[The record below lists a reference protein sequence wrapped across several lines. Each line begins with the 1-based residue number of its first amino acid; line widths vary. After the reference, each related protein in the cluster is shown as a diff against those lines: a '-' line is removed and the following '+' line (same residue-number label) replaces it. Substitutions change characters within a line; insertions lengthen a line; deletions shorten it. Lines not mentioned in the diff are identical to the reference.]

1 MRVAVAIL
9 VACASVA
16 GAQQRASEKT
26 AAQDSAIAR
35 ARQMAD
41 QGDDAGARRV
51 IDSLFRA
58 TAPDSA
64 GYSEVLYWRAM
75 LASTAADAE
84 RDYRRL
90 LIEAPLSAR
99 AENALLQLANL
110 EQARGDRRNASDHL
124 QRFLLS
130 YPNSPERP
138 RASVTL
144 VRLLFDQ
151 GLVSRGCAALRT
163 GREVVPQ
170 DNAEL
175 RNQLEFYAPRCA
187 LYDQVAT
194 TDSASPRDST
204 GVDST
209 DIDSAARQTAVREA
223 RPAAPRPV
231 SAPPSTATAQKTF
244 YSVQVA
250 AYDSQEPASRMAR
263 SLVARGLEARVDGKV
278 RPFRVRIGKYATRA
292 EAVKAQAT
300 LKSQGI
306 SGFVALVK

>member
-1 MRVAVAIL
+1 MQARALVLL
-9 VACASVA
+9 VATCVSAA
-16 GAQQRASEKT
+16 GAQQRDTGRTVS
-26 AAQDSAIAR
+26 QDSAISH

-41 QGDDAGARRV
+41 HGDDAGARRV
-51 IDSLFRA
+51 IDSLFRS
-58 TAPDSA
+58 TAPDSV
-64 GYSEVLYWRAM
+64 GYAEVLYWRAM
-75 LASTAADAE
+75 LAPTAADAE
-84 RDYRRL
+84 RDYHRL

-124 QRFLLS
+124 QRYLLS

-151 GLVSRGCAALRT
+151 GQVARGCEALRT
-163 GREVVPQ
+163 GRSVVPQ
-170 DNAEL
+170 ENAEL
-175 RNQLEFYAPRCA
+175 RNQLEFYAPHCA
-187 LYDQVAT
+187 LYEQVAT
-194 TDSASPRDST
+194 DSTTTARDSATADTTRE
-204 GVDST
+204 
-209 DIDSAARQTAVREA
+209 SATRETE
-223 RPAAPRPV
+223 RPAPKPV
-231 SAPPSTATAQKTF
+231 AAPPSTAMAQKTF

-250 AYDSQEPASRMAR
+250 AYDSPEPATRMAR
-263 SLVARGLEARVDGKV
+263 GLVGRGLEARVDGKS
-278 RPFRVRIGKYATRA
+278 RPYRVRVGKYATRA